1 MKKIL
6 TLCSRCQDELAE
18 HYSVKPYVVT
28 DPTTKPQKKCEQCH
42 KSYRT
47 LKMFLIEKKGM

>member
-42 KSYRT
+42 KSYGT
-47 LKMFLIEKKGM
+47 LKMYLIEKKGM